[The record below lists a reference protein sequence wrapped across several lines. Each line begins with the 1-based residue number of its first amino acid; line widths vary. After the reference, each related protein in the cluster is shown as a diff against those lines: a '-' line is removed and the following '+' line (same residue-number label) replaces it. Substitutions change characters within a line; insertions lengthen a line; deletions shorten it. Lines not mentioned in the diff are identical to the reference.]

1 MRLDQFFDT
10 VKELTPKQRALIV
23 DQAMLL
29 LEGFYVHL
37 PLKRAM
43 YAVDPLQRLRLLRHR
58 LPQCKSDRDFH
69 AEMTDIFTSL
79 HDLHTTYLL
88 PAPFKYAYAWLPFK
102 VEAYW
107 DGNRRKYLVAR
118 VADWFTRG
126 TFRKG
131 VENLAAQSMTD
142 LAERGSLGVREL
154 QPPLQLGLQDAI
166 FGGQI
171 FNPRQ
176 QLLVHHPRDEGQ
188 NARPI
193 HSSSTPA
200 DSQLLAQKIV
210 ASATRRGYAEN
221 GQLTVFSTVLI
232 F

>member
-1 MRLDQFFDT
+1 VAFVRVWLRRFIGET
-10 VKELTPKQRALIV
+10 LVVPRGPLPCGYPSSACV
-23 DQAMLL
+23 
-29 LEGFYVHL
+29 EGTSAGWTCNQSGVRPDGVRPGDIGHL
-37 PLKRAM
+37 A
-43 YAVDPLQRLRLLRHR
+43 
-58 LPQCKSDRDFH
+58 
-69 AEMTDIFTSL
+69 
-79 HDLHTTYLL
+79 
-88 PAPFKYAYAWLPFK
+88 
-102 VEAYW
+102 
-107 DGNRRKYLVAR
+107 
-118 VADWFTRG
+118 
-126 TFRKG
+126 
-131 VENLAAQSMTD
+131 ENLAAQSMTD

-210 ASATRRGYAEN
+210 ASGTRRGYAEN

>member
-1 MRLDQFFDT
+1 
-10 VKELTPKQRALIV
+10 
-23 DQAMLL
+23 
-29 LEGFYVHL
+29 
-37 PLKRAM
+37 
-43 YAVDPLQRLRLLRHR
+43 
-58 LPQCKSDRDFH
+58 
-69 AEMTDIFTSL
+69 
-79 HDLHTTYLL
+79 
-88 PAPFKYAYAWLPFK
+88 
-102 VEAYW
+102 
-107 DGNRRKYLVAR
+107 
-118 VADWFTRG
+118 
-126 TFRKG
+126 
-131 VENLAAQSMTD
+131 MTD

-200 DSQLLAQKIV
+200 DPQLLAQKIV
-210 ASATRRGYAEN
+210 ASGTRRGYAEN